1 MKVQPLTTPWK
12 RQSRPDDLPGV
23 TGTARLDRRTKDLTK
38 RLRPG
43 DIAII
48 DHEDLDRVS
57 VDALID
63 RQVAAVVNA
72 APSISGR
79 YPHLG
84 PERLLEAGI
93 PLVDGVGPELFGRV
107 SEGMTVRLDEGAL
120 YVGSEVAAKGT
131 VQTTESIAAAVI
143 EARAGLAEQV
153 TAFAVNT
160 LEYVQ
165 REQDMLLAGIGTLDL
180 ETRLEG
186 RHVLAVARGYHY
198 REDLAALR
206 SYIREF
212 KPVKIGVDGG
222 ADALL
227 DAGYQ
232 PDIIVGD
239 MDSASD
245 AALRCGAEIV
255 VHAYPDG
262 RAPGVARVGSLGLQ
276 CVLCPGA
283 GTSEDI
289 ALLLADTRGAKVIVA
304 VGTHFSLEEFL
315 DKGRPGMGSTFLT
328 RLRVGGKLVDA
339 KGVSRLYRPR
349 VSGLALATLIVAA
362 LTAVLVA
369 LIVTPVGQV
378 VLRDLGAE
386 WDAVKY
392 WFTGLFH

>member
-1 MKVQPLTTPWK
+1 MKVQPISTPWK

-23 TGTARLDRRTKDLTK
+23 SGIARLDRRTKDLTK

-43 DIAII
+43 DIAVI

-57 VDALID
+57 VDALIA

-72 APSISGR
+72 APSVSGR
-79 YPHLG
+79 YPNLG

-93 PLVDGVGPELFGRV
+93 PLVDDMGPELFTRV
-107 SEGMTVRLDEGAL
+107 QEGQQVRLDGETL
-120 YVGSEVAAKGT
+120 YVGSQVAAKGT
-131 VQTTESIAAAVI
+131 LQTAESIAKAMI

-153 TAFAVNT
+153 TSFVVNT

-165 REQDMLLAGIGTLDL
+165 RDQDVLLDSVGAVELKTQF
-180 ETRLEG
+180 EG
-186 RHVLAVARGYHY
+186 RHALAVARGYHY

-227 DAGYQ
+227 EAGYR

-245 AALRCGAEIV
+245 TALRSGAEIV

-262 RAPGVARVGSLGLQ
+262 QAPGVARVRSLGLD

-289 ALLLADTRGAKVIVA
+289 ALLLADAKGANVIVA

-339 KGVSRLYRPR
+339 KGVSRLYRAR
-349 VSGLALATLIVAA
+349 VSGWALATLVAAA
-362 LTAVLVA
+362 LTTVLVA
-369 LIVTPVGQV
+369 LLVTPVGQV
-378 VLRDLGAE
+378 FLRDLGAE
-386 WDAVKY
+386 WDAVRY
-392 WFTGLFH
+392 WITGLFH

>member
-1 MKVQPLTTPWK
+1 MKVQPRSHPWK
-12 RQSRPDDLPGV
+12 RRSRSEDLPGV
-23 TGTARLDRRTKDLTK
+23 FGVARLDRRTKNLTK

-43 DIAII
+43 EIAII

-57 VDALID
+57 VDALLA
-63 RQVAAVVNA
+63 RQVSAVVNA

-79 YPHLG
+79 YPNLG
-84 PERLLEAGI
+84 PERLIEAGV
-93 PLVDGVGPELFGRV
+93 PLVDGAGPDLFTRV
-107 SEGMTVRLDEGAL
+107 AEGMMVRLEGDTLYAGDEVL
-120 YVGSEVAAKGT
+120 AKGT
-131 VQTTESIAAAVI
+131 LQTAESVGAAMI
-143 EARAGLAEQV
+143 EAKAGLAEQLTV
-153 TAFAVNT
+153 FAANT

-165 REQDMLLAGIGTLDL
+165 RDREMLLDGVGLPSL
-180 ETRLEG
+180 RTRLEG
-186 RHVLAVARGYHY
+186 RHVLVVVRGYHY

-227 DAGYQ
+227 DAGYR

-239 MDSASD
+239 MDSVSD
-245 AALRCGAEIV
+245 AAAACGAEIV
-255 VHAYPDG
+255 VHAYEDG
-262 RAPGVARVGSLGLQ
+262 RAPGLARVQSLGLPS
-276 CVLCPGA
+276 VLCPAA
-283 GTSEDI
+283 GTSEDL
-289 ALLLADTRGAKVIVA
+289 ALLIADLKGAALIVA

-349 VSGLALATLIVAA
+349 VSGWALITLVAA
-362 LTAVLVA
+362 AFTAVLAA
-369 LIVTPVGQV
+369 LLTTPVGQV
-378 VLRDLGAE
+378 LLRDLGAE

-392 WFTGLFH
+392 WLTGLLS